1 MDVEILSKM
10 IRELAADN
18 DIVGLPGLGSFAVAM
33 APAAF
38 SDRGYT
44 INPPYR
50 KLSFSS
56 SPSDDGLLVSRYA
69 ALCGLS
75 QSEAEESLR
84 AFLSD
89 LCETLKRRKVV
100 SLPSLGRLRA
110 TQENNFFFVADEALD
125 IYPEGFGLGA
135 VSLKTHGLPEEFAGA
150 AAELP
155 SVAEPVTSVSE
166 RQNFAGA
173 GVELPALGET
183 EPQETEIRP
192 EETVAMAAEGNTTEE
207 EELTSVSSE
216 SEKVDN
222 EHVAEDVGVTEN
234 TENGAKEEIAAT
246 DSNIEQSDTDPVTE
260 STPIE
265 EEPQLQE
272 PKAKPEEAEEPS
284 SNSISRHHRWW
295 IAPVAVVALA
305 LLLLAA
311 FVVLSRIAPDF
322 IDTLLYTPEELKIIN
337 S

>member
-1 MDVEILSKM
+1 MDVEILSKL
-10 IRELAADN
+10 IRDLAADN
-18 DIVGLPGLGSFAVAM
+18 DTVGLPGLGSFAVAM

-56 SPSDDGLLVSRYA
+56 TPSDDGLLVSRYA

-110 TQENNFFFVADEALD
+110 TQENNFFFVADETLD

-173 GVELPALGET
+173 GVELPAVGET

-192 EETVAMAAEGNTTEE
+192 EETAEAEAEDHPKGNTTEE
-207 EELTSVSSE
+207 EELTPAGSGLEKIDSE
-216 SEKVDN
+216 QVVE
-222 EHVAEDVGVTEN
+222 E

-246 DSNIEQSDTDPVTE
+246 DSNIEQSDTEPVTE

-265 EEPQLQE
+265 EETQSQE
-272 PKAKPEEAEEPS
+272 SKAKPEEAGEPL